1 MTTNGNPEAINILL
15 SREELLY
22 ILNMLQ
28 AETIPG
34 LDADPLGQMTP
45 EQQQLALLVA
55 ERALRAREL
64 AISHNG
70 SGMVV
75 HNALLTAVG
84 VCAYA
89 QNSVFV
95 YHWPAIGRPPRRF
108 FGHVRGED
116 IVGHGRPDD
125 VLHRFSLIPQKSQL
139 VETIFQVCDYQ
150 DTPANGTH
158 ELSIGS
164 NTFVTMRELAAQ
176 QKISEAIETL
186 VAQNVAAEPAQQL
199 VQTIA
204 GDARISVLQ
213 TIKQVGN
220 ERVEKRD
227 FTVIQNENRSWLL
240 LPETV
245 DPQPDLRIKSTSR
258 DEIAGHLQDWI

>member
-22 ILNMLQ
+22 VLNILQ

-34 LDADPLGQMTP
+34 LDADPLGQMDGA
-45 EQQQLALLVA
+45 QYQLALVVA

-89 QNSVFV
+89 QNSIFV
-95 YHWPAIGRPPRRF
+95 YHWPSLNRPPLRL
-108 FGHVRGED
+108 FGHIRGND
-116 IVGHGRPDD
+116 IVTHARPDD
-125 VLHRFSLIPQKSQL
+125 VLHRFSILPQRDLLI
-139 VETIFQVCDYQ
+139 ETIFNACDYA
-150 DTPANGTH
+150 DTPANDAY
-158 ELSIGS
+158 EIQMGS
-164 NTFVTMRELAAQ
+164 NTFVTMRELAAE
-176 QKISEAIETL
+176 QKVAEAVETL
-186 VAQNVAAEPAQQL
+186 LAHNLPVEPAQAL
-199 VQTIA
+199 VNTMA
-204 GDARISVLQ
+204 GDARVSVLQ

-227 FTVIQNENRSWLL
+227 FTILQNAGKTWLVIPENN
-240 LPETV
+240 
-245 DPQPDLRIKSTSR
+245 DPQPNLLIKNTEKT
-258 DEIAGHLQDWI
+258 EIANYLAAWV